1 MTYLITPPRTPFNPY
16 GMAGLLAYGAGS
28 GTKQQYR
35 YGDGTRTMTT
45 TNKRKRKFAK
55 VSFKQL
61 MLKNT
66 AAKHKTNNSSVAMI
80 QNNIYTLNL
89 TAAIVQGDTNQDR
102 DGDHVNLEALKLRGF
117 VDTAVT
123 AGAYSFRYIVGY
135 SGEEVGSTTWTAA
148 GLTGGEIFLPGGS
161 SNFTS
166 IINPKTFTVLY
177 DVNIDIN
184 SQVAGASDISSVIKS
199 IQLKRDFNY
208 QSTASTF
215 GKDTNLYM
223 ICIGIVVGGT
233 NGTTIIGEVSMS
245 SDLIFK

>member
-1 MTYLITPPRTPFNPY
+1 MTYFLTPPRTPFKGY
-16 GMAGLLAYGAGS
+16 GTAALMAYGAGQ
-28 GTKQQYR
+28 GTRQSYR
-35 YGDGTRTMTT
+35 YGQGSRTMTT
-45 TNKRKRKFAK
+45 TNKRKRQTGR

-66 AAKHKTNNSSVAMI
+66 AAKHKTTNSSIAMV
-80 QNNIYTLNL
+80 QNNIYTMNI

-123 AGAYSFRYIVGY
+123 AGAYAFRYIVGY
-135 SGEEVGSTTWTAA
+135 SGEEVLSTTWTGA
-148 GLTGGEIFLPGGS
+148 GLTGGEIFLPGGT

-177 DVNIDIN
+177 DTTIDIN
-184 SQVAGASDISSVIKS
+184 SQVAGASDISSIVKTIS
-199 IQLKRDFNY
+199 LKRDFNF
-208 QSTASTF
+208 QSTASAF

-223 ICIGIVVGGT
+223 ICIGIVIGGT
-233 NGTTIIGEVSMS
+233 SGTTIIGEVSMS
-245 SDLIFK
+245 TDCIFK